1 MIVPRL
7 RSEARGSSGGG
18 SGSGGGSSTGAT
30 TRYSAVYGN
39 KVSHGQHNNDPDL
52 KRALQY
58 SYTSQAVRKW
68 EKRWVVIHE
77 TSMRVHK
84 WMPAPA
90 SAPTLASKIVANK
103 TAEIENNGSTDQ
115 QQQMD
120 TQITQ
125 QEQDQQQPSQ
135 QEQQEESNPS
145 ATQDTQMIVDEESTS
160 QSSQA

>member
-7 RSEARGSSGGG
+7 RSEARGGSSSGT
-18 SGSGGGSSTGAT
+18 S
-30 TRYSAVYGN
+30 TRYSTGVYGG

-68 EKRWVVIHE
+68 EKRWVIIHE

-84 WMPAPA
+84 WMPAPVT
-90 SAPTLASKIVANK
+90 APTLASQIVADK
-103 TAEIENNGSTDQ
+103 TAALANNNTD
-115 QQQMD
+115 
-120 TQITQ
+120 
-125 QEQDQQQPSQ
+125 
-135 QEQQEESNPS
+135 EQQEEIQTQQQQEQESNPNE
-145 ATQDTQMIVDEESTS
+145 TQDTQMMVDEESTS

>member
-7 RSEARGSSGGG
+7 RSEARGGTSSGT
-18 SGSGGGSSTGAT
+18 S
-30 TRYSAVYGN
+30 TRYSSGVYGN
-39 KVSHGQHNNDPDL
+39 KVNNNNHANDPDL

-68 EKRWVVIHE
+68 EKRWVIIHE

-90 SAPTLASKIVANK
+90 SAPTLASQIVADK
-103 TAEIENNGSTDQ
+103 TAALANN
-115 QQQMD
+115 D
-120 TQITQ
+120 TNTEQSQEESQVTQ
-125 QEQDQQQPSQ
+125 HQQQPPPSQ
-135 QEQQEESNPS
+135 TQQQEESTPS
-145 ATQDTQMIVDEESTS
+145 TTQDTQMVVDEESTS